1 VAICYNFLADE
12 SVLVGQGA
20 RFFPVNWF
28 FSAKGSSMNM
38 STFRKAIWLGFIVL
52 IAGLLTTAVL
62 VRGAAQVD
70 SPVPVTEPGA
80 VPAPDLPP
88 SYDSGSPLKNSNA
101 IPPDENAPQS
111 SQSPALVFSYYQVAG
126 ATLRG
131 RNSSTGYFYD
141 GAGCSHVT
149 AGSGNTGRI
158 LNTEL
163 PLPDGS
169 VIKYLR
175 VYYRDTNAASGV
187 DGYITR
193 YQPGTGTV
201 DLVKTG
207 STNSFVGG
215 YGFVVSGEI
224 TETVNNTAYAY
235 TLIGWPGEINLNN
248 QICGLRV
255 AYYAPAAAS
264 RVFMPS
270 VRR

>member
-1 VAICYNFLADE
+1 
-12 SVLVGQGA
+12 
-20 RFFPVNWF
+20 VN
-28 FSAKGSSMNM
+28 K
-38 STFRKAIWLGFIVL
+38 TIFRKAILLGLVVFL
-52 IAGLLTTAVL
+52 AGLLVTAVL
-62 VRGAAQVD
+62 VSRPAQAD
-70 SPVPVTEPGA
+70 SPLPVTEPGA

-88 SYDSGSPLKNSNA
+88 SYDSGSPLKNSNVV
-101 IPPDENAPQS
+101 PPDENAPQS

-131 RNSSTGYFYD
+131 RSSSTEYLYD

-187 DGYITR
+187 EGYITR
-193 YQPGTGTV
+193 YQPGTGAV

-207 STNSFVGG
+207 STNPFIGG
-215 YGFVVSGEI
+215 YGFVVSSEI
-224 TETVNNTAYAY
+224 TETINNTTYAY
-235 TLIGWPGEINLNN
+235 TIIGWPDEINVNN

-264 RVFMPS
+264 RLFMPS